1 VAKASEVISI
11 CLENRLP
18 LADNVLSPAKFAV
31 PVSLTNIY
39 KQGIF
44 FILQA
49 FFRKMLTVKFSEDR
63 SGSSSRDTTPNSEE
77 DKTTDEDCLVPE
89 VEEETCLEDSTVLP
103 PILLRDIDEL
113 KCYSSFFEELKDS
126 PQSSRESSL
135 SDSEDEEDSL
145 SSASKSTRSM
155 SQSEVEA
162 LNPIEI
168 LKELKIFSKIR
179 CGTDPFKVYTSIASK
194 VISVI
199 PFVKVAYPDMVG
211 AESVQVP
218 EPLYNKDRRVCR

>member
-1 VAKASEVISI
+1 MSKPLYLVI
-11 CLENRLP
+11 L
-18 LADNVLSPAKFAV
+18 F
-31 PVSLTNIY
+31 
-39 KQGIF
+39 
-44 FILQA
+44 LQ
-49 FFRKMLTVKFSEDR
+49 KCSQCDFSEDR

-89 VEEETCLEDSTVLP
+89 VEEETCVEDSTVLP
-103 PILLRDIDEL
+103 PILLRDIEEL
-113 KCYSSFFEELKDS
+113 KCYASFFEELKDS
-126 PQSSRESSL
+126 PPSSRESSL
-135 SDSEDEEDSL
+135 SDSEDEEEDSL

-162 LNPIEI
+162 MNPIEI
-168 LKELKIFSKIR
+168 LKELKMFSKIR

-211 AESVQVP
+211 AESIQVP
-218 EPLYNKDRRVCR
+218 EPLYNKERRACR